1 MITEIELSGIKYPIT
16 VREKVYDEDIV
27 SYTFSTLVNGRTYL
41 LNTKYTSKQLNSPP
55 IFGLSAKEE
64 LRNIMYLELKAEL
77 FGIVYN
83 ASFAKQCEIAS
94 ECKNDEE
101 LFVVSAHDTVFAAW
115 LHNFDREQW

>member
-16 VREKVYDEDIV
+16 SHENV
-27 SYTFSTLVNGRTYL
+27 SDGLKICTFSVVVDGKTFPLRAT
-41 LNTKYTSKQLNSPP
+41 YTSKSLDSPS
-55 IFGLSAKEE
+55 IFGISAKEE

-83 ASFAKQCEIAS
+83 VSFAKQCEIAS

-101 LFVVSAHDTVFAAW
+101 LFAVSSHDSVFAAW
-115 LHNFDREQW
+115 LYNFDREQW

>member
-16 VREKVYDEDIV
+16 VHENVYEEDIV

-41 LNTKYTSKQLNSPP
+41 LHTKYTTKQLNSPP
-55 IFGLSAKEE
+55 TFGISAEEE
-64 LRNIMYLELKAEL
+64 LRDIMYHELKSEL

-83 ASFAKQCEIAS
+83 TSVAKQYEIAS

-101 LFVVSAHDTVFAAW
+101 LLAAAAHDTVFAAW
-115 LHNFDREQW
+115 LYNFDRK